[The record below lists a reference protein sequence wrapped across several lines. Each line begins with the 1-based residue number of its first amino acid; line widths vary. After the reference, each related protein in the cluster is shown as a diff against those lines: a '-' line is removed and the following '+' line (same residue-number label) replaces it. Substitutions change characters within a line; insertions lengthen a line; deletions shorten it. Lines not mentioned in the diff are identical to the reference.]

1 MKSNREVA
9 TLVQALKVAQKGKK
23 KILVDRLEGRKSA
36 FAKAVTKA
44 SKRWRDDIT
53 KGLVMQPTSAEE
65 AALFAQGVTGV
76 SKTTAELKGLL
87 AALIVSRDFAE
98 AASHGDL
105 MGLVFKAASR
115 IDELFFSMRIDQ
127 RIEVGSEFPR
137 SRICFESANR
147 AFARPF
153 IS

>member
-1 MKSNREVA
+1 MWLPIFYYARMCAKSNKEIA
-9 TLVQALKVAQKGKK
+9 TLVQRLKVAQKGKK
-23 KILVDRLEGRKSA
+23 KILIDRLEGQKSA

-44 SKRWRDDIT
+44 SKRWRDDIA

-76 SKTTAELKGLL
+76 SETAAELKELL
-87 AALIVSRDFAE
+87 VALMVSRDFAD

-115 IDELFFSMRIDQ
+115 VDELFFSDTI
-127 RIEVGSEFPR
+127 
-137 SRICFESANR
+137 
-147 AFARPF
+147 
-153 IS
+153 

>member
-1 MKSNREVA
+1 
-9 TLVQALKVAQKGKK
+9 
-23 KILVDRLEGRKSA
+23 
-36 FAKAVTKA
+36 
-44 SKRWRDDIT
+44 
-53 KGLVMQPTSAEE
+53 MQPTSAEE

-115 IDELFFSMRIDQ
+115 IDELFFFD
-127 RIEVGSEFPR
+127 
-137 SRICFESANR
+137 AD
-147 AFARPF
+147 
-153 IS
+153 